1 MGSANPDLTRS
12 DRGSCATPSP
22 AKSLAP
28 PSSSPPMTE
37 NETQSGRTDP
47 IFSDENQGKHKMEE
61 QLQLPISIAMGPNPP
76 VAAGGWRSAIFIIW
90 VEVAERF
97 AYYGIAGNL
106 ITYLTKVMGEPT
118 VTAARNVNVWSG
130 VSTILPVVGAFVAD
144 AYLGR
149 YDTILYSSLIY
160 ILISSPSPSLCS
172 QGLVLLTVAVAITQR
187 QFKEPLLFISL
198 YLIAIG
204 QGGHKPCVQ
213 AFGAD
218 QFQEESEEERRT
230 KNSFFNWWYL
240 AICGGGVAAMLIIF
254 YIQDNVG
261 WTIGYC
267 ILSIVM
273 ASSLVFFL
281 LGRRLYQRQALSG
294 SSLTRVAQ
302 VLVAAAR
309 KSHLPSTMNNILLEE
324 EDTAFDRESRPLTR
338 TKQFRFL
345 DKASFIDEIDASHE
359 IKNKWR
365 LCSTAQVEEVKMLIR
380 LVPIWVSCLMY
391 AVVFA
396 QPNTF
401 FIKQGSTLDR
411 NIGTFVVPSA
421 SLLVA
426 VGLTAAVAV
435 FIYDRFIV
443 PIARKITGTSSGLT
457 MLQRIGVGIFLSV
470 IMMMAAAL
478 VERRRLKI
486 VREFGLVDR
495 PNASVPMSVWW
506 LLPQYMILGVAD
518 VFTLV
523 GLQQFFYDQMPDGLR
538 SIGAAAYLCIMG
550 VGSFISG
557 GIISIVGNSSGWLV
571 DNLNSAHLDYFYW
584 LLTGL
589 SALWF
594 GLFLVLS
601 RQYIYKQVADA
612 LP

>member
-1 MGSANPDLTRS
+1 
-12 DRGSCATPSP
+12 
-22 AKSLAP
+22 
-28 PSSSPPMTE
+28 
-37 NETQSGRTDP
+37 
-47 IFSDENQGKHKMEE
+47 
-61 QLQLPISIAMGPNPP
+61 MGPNLP
-76 VAAGGWRSAIFIIW
+76 VGAGGWRSAIFIIW

-130 VSTILPVVGAFVAD
+130 VSTILPV
-144 AYLGR
+144 
-149 YDTILYSSLIY
+149 
-160 ILISSPSPSLCS
+160 
-172 QGLVLLTVAVAITQR
+172 GLVLLTVAVAISQS
-187 QFKEPLLFISL
+187 QFKKPLFFISL
-198 YLIAIG
+198 YLVAIG

-218 QFQEESEEERRT
+218 QFKEESEEERRT

-240 AICGGGVAAMLIIF
+240 AICVIITS
-254 YIQDNVG
+254 NHC
-261 WTIGYC
+261 TSEKC
-267 ILSIVM
+267 
-273 ASSLVFFL
+273 
-281 LGRRLYQRQALSG
+281 
-294 SSLTRVAQ
+294 
-302 VLVAAAR
+302 
-309 KSHLPSTMNNILLEE
+309 
-324 EDTAFDRESRPLTR
+324 
-338 TKQFRFL
+338 RFL
-345 DKASFIDEIDASHE
+345 DKASFIDEKDVSHE
-359 IKNKWR
+359 FKNKWR

-426 VGLTAAVAV
+426 VGLTAVVAV

-443 PIARKITGTSSGLT
+443 PITRKITGTSSGLT
-457 MLQRIGVGIFLSV
+457 MLQRIGVGIFLSIIV
-470 IMMMAAAL
+470 MIAAAL

-486 VREFGLVDR
+486 VREFGLVDH
-495 PNASVPMSVWW
+495 PHASVPMSVWW

-523 GLQQFFYDQMPDGLR
+523 GLQQFFYDQMPGGLR

-557 GIISIVGNSSGWLV
+557 GIISIVGSSSGWLV
-571 DNLNSAHLDYFYW
+571 DNLNSAHLDYYYW
-584 LLTGL
+584 LLAGL

-601 RQYIYKQVADA
+601 RQFLYKQVADA